1 MKKTIRIIIA
11 VSAAVL
17 AAAALC
23 SCNEYK
29 EAQDDFAS
37 NVTSLM
43 IEANDL
49 RSEIDQHT
57 SEFQEAASGL
67 NSTVDGIKEGIK
79 DGINNITGQNSEST
93 QSSEG

>member
-1 MKKTIRIIIA
+1 MKNTKKIIIA

-17 AAAALC
+17 AAVALC

-29 EAQDDFAS
+29 DAQDEFAS

-43 IEANDL
+43 SEANDL

-67 NSTVDGIKEGIK
+67 NDTVDGIK
-79 DGINNITGQNSEST
+79 DGINNITGQNSEAT